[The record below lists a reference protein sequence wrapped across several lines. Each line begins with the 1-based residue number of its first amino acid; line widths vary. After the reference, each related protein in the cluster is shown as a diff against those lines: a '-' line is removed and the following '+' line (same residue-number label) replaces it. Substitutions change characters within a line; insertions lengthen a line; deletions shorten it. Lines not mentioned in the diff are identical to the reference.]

1 MNIIQLHLE
10 ISKWRDDQVL
20 QLTGVPQWI
29 KSNVKFLYFISAL
42 CGSSFSA
49 ISLCNSYLLFLNM
62 FSMGLPQHHK
72 AIFATKRFFSIV
84 LFEV

>member
-1 MNIIQLHLE
+1 MNIAQLHSE
-10 ISKWRDDQVL
+10 ISKWRDDEVL
-20 QLTGVPQWI
+20 QLTGVPHWI
-29 KSNVKFLYFISAL
+29 KINVKFLYFITAI

-49 ISLCNSYLLFLNM
+49 VSLCNSYLLFFNV

-72 AIFATKRFFSIV
+72 SIFASKRFFSIV